1 MRPRLSV
8 VLLILAAAG
17 IGATVPALAH
27 DRSASYSTWDVAR
40 DGALVTARLT
50 ALEASRLPWP
60 ATDVGR
66 LGGYLST
73 HLRLVAGDA
82 PCPVASTP
90 RPLSAPAGELA
101 LEWHVA
107 CPPGAPLRIE
117 SDAFLDV
124 APSHLHFARAKLPDG
139 RTAERVLS
147 DGERRF
153 ALDAPDAP
161 SILGAVRLGMV
172 HILSGWDHLAFILA
186 LLLLGGTLADTARV
200 VTGFTI
206 AHSLTLGLAVVGW
219 VRPQQAPVEALIG
232 LSIALVAAENCWLA
246 GRRDPALPWGIAAVL
261 LALAGAAAAGAGSV
275 PALALAG
282 LALFTGCH
290 MTRLVRAERPQRLR
304 WHAAFGFGLL
314 HGFGFASVLVDA
326 GLPTAALARVLVGFN
341 AGVELGQLAVV
352 VAVLPII
359 SRVRGWRPALL
370 ELGSAAVAGLGV
382 FWFVT
387 RAFG

>member
-1 MRPRLSV
+1 MRRRLSV

-17 IGATVPALAH
+17 IGTTVPALAH
-27 DRSASYSTWDVAR
+27 DRSASYSTWDVSR

-101 LEWHVA
+101 LEWRVA

-139 RTAERVLS
+139 RTAEHVLS

-200 VTGFTI
+200 VTGFTV

>member
-1 MRPRLSV
+1 MPPLADIEDEVREEWRRRSGEHALRAQLDDLRSHALGRGDGRAMRRRLSV

-17 IGATVPALAH
+17 IGTTVPALAH

-66 LGGYLST
+66 LGAYLST

-101 LEWHVA
+101 LEWRVA

-139 RTAERVLS
+139 RTAEHVLS

-153 ALDAPDAP
+153 AARRAGCAVDPRR
-161 SILGAVRLGMV
+161 GAAGRGAHPVRLG
-172 HILSGWDHLAFILA
+172 
-186 LLLLGGTLADTARV
+186 
-200 VTGFTI
+200 
-206 AHSLTLGLAVVGW
+206 
-219 VRPQQAPVEALIG
+219 PP
-232 LSIALVAAENCWLA
+232 
-246 GRRDPALPWGIAAVL
+246 GIHPR
-261 LALAGAAAAGAGSV
+261 AAAPRRHARRHG
-275 PALALAG
+275 PA
-282 LALFTGCH
+282 
-290 MTRLVRAERPQRLR
+290 
-304 WHAAFGFGLL
+304 W
-314 HGFGFASVLVDA
+314 
-326 GLPTAALARVLVGFN
+326 
-341 AGVELGQLAVV
+341 
-352 VAVLPII
+352 
-359 SRVRGWRPALL
+359 
-370 ELGSAAVAGLGV
+370 
-382 FWFVT
+382 
-387 RAFG
+387 

>member
-1 MRPRLSV
+1 MRRRLSV

-17 IGATVPALAH
+17 IGTTVPALAH

-60 ATDVGR
+60 ATDVDR

-82 PCPVASTP
+82 PCPVAGTP
-90 RPLSAPAGELA
+90 RPLSVPAGELA
-101 LEWHVA
+101 LEWRVA

-139 RTAERVLS
+139 RTAEHVLS

-161 SILGAVRLGMV
+161 SILGAVRLGVV

-359 SRVRGWRPALL
+359 SRVRVWRPALL